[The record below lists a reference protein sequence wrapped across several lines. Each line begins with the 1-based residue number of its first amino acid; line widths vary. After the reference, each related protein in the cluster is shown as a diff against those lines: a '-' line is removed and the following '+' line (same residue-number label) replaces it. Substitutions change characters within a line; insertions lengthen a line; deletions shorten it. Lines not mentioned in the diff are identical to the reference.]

1 MFITGARPPR
11 HGSIGS
17 GRVANPATIGL
28 RVRGRQEVNYQPR
41 HLAWTRDAS
50 NAELSRSKTTPHCHH
65 DRGERKTGLPTNVRT
80 FELKGRQERSQSSAT
95 RLAPKLAQRRC
106 LKLPDPFP
114 SHCKTLADVLES
126 RGITARNKT
135 TVLDEV
141 PYVSILFLTDGACPA
156 NSLVPVTPSRYKYL

>member
-17 GRVANPATIGL
+17 GRDANPATIGL

-65 DRGERKTGLPTNVRT
+65 DRGERKTGLPTNVRNLRAKRPSGT
-80 FELKGRQERSQSSAT
+80 FPVLRYTTGAEACA
-95 RLAPKLAQRRC
+95 AP
-106 LKLPDPFP
+106 LPQAAGSVP
-114 SHCKTLADVLES
+114 ES
-126 RGITARNKT
+126 
-135 TVLDEV
+135 
-141 PYVSILFLTDGACPA
+141 
-156 NSLVPVTPSRYKYL
+156 